1 MQSLEANSAPAQAAG
16 RHHDRRNFLRTV
28 GAGALGVAGA
38 ASLLGRSAA
47 RAQDGGGGPS
57 DVDIL
62 NFALNLEYLEAEFYT
77 YAVTGQGIQSRGIGV
92 TGTGE
97 LGRVIIKD
105 NPRVRF
111 RSAKIREFAEE
122 IAEDERDHAR
132 FLREALQAAGAM
144 PVARPTIDLKNS
156 FNAAARA
163 AGIGQSFDPFASD
176 LNFLLGAFV
185 FEDVGVTAY
194 KGAARFLENKD
205 ILEDAAGILAVE
217 AYHAANIRNEIYDAG
232 STARAL
238 AQKISDL
245 RDRADGASPDQ
256 GSDTDQGVTLNGRAN
271 IVPTDNNGIVYTRT
285 ARQVLNVVYLNAGN
299 RGGFFPDG
307 LNGNIR

>member
-1 MQSLEANSAPAQAAG
+1 MQSLEENVPSETSG

-38 ASLLGRSAA
+38 SLLGGGGRAA
-47 RAQDGGGGPS
+47 RAQDGGGPS
-57 DVDIL
+57 DADIL
-62 NFALNLEYLEAEFYT
+62 NFALNLEYLEAEFYS
-77 YAVTGQGIQSRGIGV
+77 YALTGQGIRSRGVEVEGA
-92 TGTGE
+92 GD

-105 NPRVRF
+105 DPRVRF
-111 RSAKIREFAEE
+111 RSAKIRQMAEE
-122 IAEDERDHAR
+122 LDLDERNHVR
-132 FLREALQAAGAM
+132 FLRATLQAIGAT
-144 PVARPTIDLKNS
+144 PIARPDIDLLNS

-163 AGIGQSFDPFASD
+163 AGIGSSFDPFASD
-176 LNFLLGAFV
+176 LNFLLASFI

-217 AYHAANIRNEIYDAG
+217 AYHAGSLRNEIYDAG
-232 STARAL
+232 STARSL

-245 RDRADGASPDQ
+245 RDRADGASPEQ
-256 GSDTDQGVTLNGRAN
+256 GEDTDQGVTMGGKIN
-271 IVPTDNNGIVYTRT
+271 IVPANQNGIVFTRT
-285 ARQVLNVVYLNAGN
+285 ARQVLNIVYLNAGN